1 MKTIEKIVISFN
13 VFALYFAYNSF
24 LGNSDTEN
32 RNYNFSL
39 SIFVIVNGL
48 IAFSFIRDF
57 TFSKI
62 VYLIISAYPI
72 LISVIFERKIKESY
86 AKFTELGFRK
96 YYFVFIIYLFAG
108 FAGVINLFLQ

>member
-1 MKTIEKIVISFN
+1 MKTIEKIAISFN

-62 VYLIISAYPI
+62 VDNNFNHI
-72 LISVIFERKIKESY
+72 LAFDNS
-86 AKFTELGFRK
+86 
-96 YYFVFIIYLFAG
+96 
-108 FAGVINLFLQ
+108 INHPENYIGSI